1 MNHNKL
7 YRNTN
12 SKVIGGVASGL
23 ADYFEIDV
31 VLIRVLFVLG
41 FFIPTTFPIVI
52 LYIALW
58 IAMPNITKKPKE
70 LGEPISSRQ

>member
-23 ADYFEIDV
+23 ADYFDIDV
-31 VLIRVLFVLG
+31 VLVRVLFVLG
-41 FFIPTTFPIVI
+41 FFIPTSFPIVI
-52 LYIALW
+52 IYIAFW
-58 IAMPNITKKPKE
+58 IAMPDIAKKPKE
-70 LGEPISSRQ
+70 LTEARIGE